1 MLAFALSFLTFLSGT
16 PHAGEKLTIQITGKN
31 VASFTEW
38 VLHLDDSQSFPFDQA
53 GQVTVSVPSGSKTFE
68 IIDPGGESRFLGAW
82 ERFDSDDVIHIE
94 ISPASLSMH
103 QVVSASRTAESVWEA
118 PAEIEVVRPSEQVER
133 EAPQT
138 SDWLNEQAEVVLQ
151 KTNLG
156 GGSPIMRGVSGNRVL
171 LMVDGFRLN
180 NATFRLGLNQ
190 YLNTLPSS
198 QLEQIEILSGP
209 SGVQYGSDG
218 LGGTIHLRSAEPG
231 KGPLGFNYD
240 GTYSSADQTQGH
252 TISSQY
258 GNEKWGF
265 SAHFNQNM
273 YENLEAA
280 DPIDEQDATGYDA
293 WDTSLNFRYQIND
306 DLRLRFINTYSDAR
320 HVPRTDRIVS
330 GRDLL
335 WEYHPQIQQL
345 NGVRFESTKSH
356 AWADFYEIGV
366 GYLYQREG
374 TERISSS
381 SPNRLS
387 ITDSRVDTLQA
398 NGTFRKITQSW
409 IFVYGFDYQ
418 SDGVDS
424 SGQRITDGGPPVDEP
439 GKFPNDAAFSNLG
452 LFASAQV
459 DLTDHMHVRMGLRQS
474 FTELEGTLAEPIGPV
489 KQENEH
495 LTPSVTWAW
504 ENDSWW
510 VSLGANQG
518 FRSPNLEDS
527 LALGPSNQG
536 FDAPNPNIDPEILWS
551 YEANIRWRNQSTLAN
566 LSLYTGRYDELIEKI
581 PGTYLGETEYQGEPV
596 FILDNVGKA
605 QIDGVSMSFHHNFNS
620 ENKFW
625 TDASYVHGEQTT
637 LNEPTS
643 RQPPLRG
650 NLGWQFHRKNKRLSA
665 IWSWA
670 DRQDRLSPSDMADSR
685 IPDGGTPGYGV
696 FHLRSHYQI
705 TDQIGLN
712 LSVENIFDKLYK
724 IHGSGIYMPGRR
736 ILLGLKA
743 SWR

>member
-1 MLAFALSFLTFLSGT
+1 MLTAAMSMLLIL
-16 PHAGEKLTIQITGKN
+16 AGIPQPGDDITVRITSQE
-31 VASFTEW
+31 VASFNEW
-38 VLHLDDSQSFPFDQA
+38 VLQLDDKQTFFFDATGVVTFQFPA
-53 GQVTVSVPSGSKTFE
+53 GSKSFE
-68 IIDPGGESRFLGAW
+68 ILDPEDEGRYLGVW
-82 ERFDSDDVIHIE
+82 QNFDADQEIRIE
-94 ISPASLSMH
+94 ISPANLSMH
-103 QVVSASRTAESVWEA
+103 QVVSANRTTQSVWEV

-171 LMVDGFRLN
+171 LMIDGFRLN

-190 YLNTLPSS
+190 YLNTLPSG
-198 QLEQIEILSGP
+198 QLEQVEILSGP

-231 KGPLGFNYD
+231 KGPLNFNYS
-240 GTYSSADQTQGH
+240 GMYSSADQTQGH
-252 TISSQY
+252 TVSSQY

-265 SAHFNQNM
+265 SSHFNFND
-273 YENLEAA
+273 YEDLEAA
-280 DPIDEQDATGYDA
+280 DPVGEQAATGYDA
-293 WDTSLNFRYQIND
+293 WDASLQFRYQLND

-320 HVPRTDRIVS
+320 NVPRTDRIVS

-345 NGVRFESTKSH
+345 NGLRLESTRSRV
-356 AWADFYEIGV
+356 WADYFEIGV
-366 GYLYQREG
+366 GYLHQREG
-374 TERISSS
+374 TERISASA
-381 SPNRLS
+381 PNRLD
-387 ITDSRVDTLQA
+387 IADNRVDTIQA

-424 SGQRITDGGPPVDEP
+424 SAQRSVDGGPAFDRA
-439 GKFPNDAAFSNLG
+439 GKFPNDAAFTSVG
-452 LFASAQV
+452 LFASAQY
-459 DLTDHMHVRMGLRQS
+459 DLTDHTHMRLGLRQS
-474 FTELEGTLAEPIGPV
+474 FTELEGTLDEPIGAV
-489 KQENEH
+489 KQDNEQ
-495 LTPSVTWAW
+495 LTPSLTWAW
-504 ENDSWW
+504 ENNQWW

-536 FDAPNPNIDPEILWS
+536 FDAPNPSIDPEILWS
-551 YEANIRWRNQSTLAN
+551 YEANIRWRNNATLAN
-566 LSLYTGRYDELIEKI
+566 LSLYTGRYEDLIEKI
-581 PGTYLGETEYQGEPV
+581 PGEYLGETQYQGEPV

-605 QIDGVSMSFHHNFNS
+605 QIDGISMSLHHNLNS
-620 ENKFW
+620 EHKIW
-625 TDASYVHGEQTT
+625 TDASYVYGEQTT
-637 LNEPTS
+637 VNEPTS

-650 NLGWQFHRKNKRLSA
+650 NLGWQFHRHQKRLTA

-696 FHLRSHYQI
+696 VHLRGHYQF

-712 LSVENIFDKLYK
+712 LGVENIFDQLYK

-736 ILLGLKA
+736 VILGLQA